1 MMPFDRHRDL
11 WIEFF
16 TFTSKVTTAIRQP
29 TLVRGDVMN
38 IAVFVAKVANPYFTS
53 IDEIRN
59 LSRDSLESALEFAV
73 RNKIFP
79 LFHEGCGR
87 IKIGLSEKANILMS
101 EYEQRRRKQLEA
113 AKLLLDIYE
122 KQSVELLFFKTFKP
136 FNYVPDDIDI
146 LLRYRDDLDLLIRL
160 LEDEGY
166 RLLKIGTPEV
176 SMRKI
181 GHGTFVDIDIHT
193 SIAAGHLPL
202 LRTENLWR
210 NCAYKAIDGGY
221 EIPVLSEHYEV
232 IREAAYSLLKD
243 FTVSIPGLYLAI
255 NAIMKENL
263 DAVRRIAEEE
273 NLLLHVNLFLDVA
286 YLLVSNLFGSE
297 VKSQFHY
304 EARNASELPLKL
316 VRADLHRGLRVPY
329 PYPLSVIALAYLSK
343 VRSEMYRDRNLNAL
357 IQLIKQPSS
366 KGIGILLDYV
376 RERLH

>member
-1 MMPFDRHRDL
+1 
-11 WIEFF
+11 
-16 TFTSKVTTAIRQP
+16 
-29 TLVRGDVMN
+29 MN

-53 IDEIRN
+53 IDNIRN

-79 LFHEGCGR
+79 LFHEGCER
-87 IKIGLSEKANILMS
+87 IKIGLSEKADILMS

-166 RLLKIGTPEV
+166 RLLKIGTPEL

-210 NCAYKAIDGGY
+210 NCVYKAIDGGY
-221 EIPVLSEHYEV
+221 EIPVLSERYEV
-232 IREAAYSLLKD
+232 VREAAYSLLKD

-263 DAVRRIAEEE
+263 DEVRRIAEEE
-273 NLLLHVNLFLDVA
+273 NLLLHANLFLDVA
-286 YLLVSNLFGSE
+286 HLLVSNLFGSE

-304 EARNASELPLKL
+304 ETRNASELPLKL
-316 VRADLHRGLRVPY
+316 VRADLHRRLRVPY
-329 PYPLSVIALAYLSK
+329 PYPLSVIALAYLSR